1 MYTGKVI
8 GTVVA
13 TRKDAALHGIK
24 LLVVETIENGKPAKA
39 IVAADAT
46 RQAGPDDFVY
56 LIGSK
61 EAAFLFRQKLTPVD
75 AAIAGFIDEYNEQDL
90 GDKEAKR

>member
-1 MYTGKVI
+1 MYTGRVI

-13 TRKDAALHGIK
+13 TKKDPALQGIK
-24 LLVVETIENGKPAKA
+24 LLVVETIENGRPAKV

-46 RQAGPDDFVY
+46 RQAGPDDYVY

-75 AAIAGFIDEYNEQDL
+75 AAVAGFIDEYNEQ
-90 GDKEAKR
+90 

>member
-13 TRKDAALHGIK
+13 TRKDAALQGIK
-24 LLVVETIENGKPAKA
+24 LLVVETIENGKPSKV

-46 RQAGPDDFVY
+46 RQAGQNDYVY

-61 EAAFLFRQKLTPVD
+61 EAALLFRQKMTPVD
-75 AAIAGFIDEYNEQDL
+75 AAIAGFIDEYNEQSN
-90 GDKEAKR
+90 ES

>member
-1 MYTGKVI
+1 MI

-13 TRKDAALHGIK
+13 TKKYETLEGIK
-24 LLVVETIENGKPAKA
+24 LLVVETIENGRPAKR

-46 RQAGPDDFVY
+46 RQAGPNDLVY

-61 EAAFLFRQKLTPVD
+61 EASLLFRKKHIPVD
-75 AAIAGFIDEYNEQDL
+75 AAISGFINEDPM
-90 GDKEAKR
+90 

>member
-1 MYTGKVI
+1 MYTGRVI

-13 TRKDAALHGIK
+13 TKKYETLTGIK
-24 LLVVETIENGKPAKA
+24 LLVVETIENGKPAKT

-46 RQAGPDDFVY
+46 RQAGFGDHVY

-61 EAAFLFRQKLTPVD
+61 EASLLFRQKLVPVD
-75 AAIAGFIDEYNEQDL
+75 AAIAGFIDEYN
-90 GDKEAKR
+90 A

>member
-1 MYTGKVI
+1 MYTGRVI

-13 TRKDAALHGIK
+13 TKKYETLEGIK
-24 LLVVETIENGKPAKA
+24 LLLVETIENGKPAKT

-46 RQAGPDDFVY
+46 RQTGPNDLVY

-61 EAAFLFRQKLTPVD
+61 EASLMFRKKLVPVD
-75 AAIAGFIDEYNEQDL
+75 AAIAGFIDEDPV
-90 GDKEAKR
+90 

>member
-13 TRKDAALHGIK
+13 TRKDPALHGVK
-24 LLVVETIENGKPAKA
+24 LLVVETIENGKPAKM
-39 IVAADAT
+39 IIAADAT
-46 RQAGPDDFVY
+46 RQAGPNDFVY

-61 EAAFLFRQKLTPVD
+61 EAALLFRQKLMPVD
-75 AAIAGFIDEYNEQDL
+75 AAIAGFIDEYHERGSEQ
-90 GDKEAKR
+90 

>member
-1 MYTGKVI
+1 MYTGRVI

-13 TRKDAALHGIK
+13 TKKYETLEGIK
-24 LLVVETIENGKPAKA
+24 LLLVETIENGKPAKT

-46 RQAGPDDFVY
+46 RQAGPNDLVY

-61 EAAFLFRQKLTPVD
+61 EASLLFRKKLVPVD
-75 AAIAGFIDEYNEQDL
+75 AAIAGFLDEDPL
-90 GDKEAKR
+90 

>member
-1 MYTGKVI
+1 MYTGTVI

-13 TRKDAALHGIK
+13 TKKYETLSGIK
-24 LLVVETIENGKPAKA
+24 LLVVETIENGKPAKV

-46 RQAGPDDFVY
+46 RQAGFGDFVY

-61 EAAFLFRQKLTPVD
+61 EASLLFRQKLLPVD
-75 AAIAGFIDEYNEQDL
+75 AAIAGFIDTYDVVIQ
-90 GDKEAKR
+90 KEKQA

>member
-8 GTVVA
+8 GNVVS
-13 TRKDAALHGIK
+13 TSKYESLKGIK
-24 LLVVETIENGKPAKA
+24 LMIVETIENGKPAKV

-46 RQAGPDDFVY
+46 RQAGVGDFVY

-61 EAAFLFRQKLTPVD
+61 EAALLFRQEMTPVD
-75 AAIAGFIDEYNEQDL
+75 AAIAGFIDVYSERE
-90 GDKEAKR
+90 

>member
-1 MYTGKVI
+1 MYTGTVI

-13 TRKDAALHGIK
+13 TKKYETLSGIK
-24 LLVVETIENGKPAKA
+24 LLVVETIENGKPAKI

-46 RQAGPDDFVY
+46 RQAGFGDFVY

-61 EAAFLFRQKLTPVD
+61 EASLLFRQKLVPVD
-75 AAIAGFIDEYNEQDL
+75 AAIAGFIDTYDVVIQ
-90 GDKEAKR
+90 KEKQA

>member
-1 MYTGKVI
+1 MYTGTVI

-13 TRKDAALHGIK
+13 TKKYETLSGIK
-24 LLVVETIENGKPAKA
+24 LLVVETIENGKPAKI

-46 RQAGPDDFVY
+46 RQAGFGDFVY

-61 EAAFLFRQKLTPVD
+61 EAALLFRQKLVPVD
-75 AAIAGFIDEYNEQDL
+75 AAIAGFIDRYDVKKQ
-90 GDKEAKR
+90 KEKAL

>member
-1 MYTGKVI
+1 MYTGTVI

-13 TRKDAALHGIK
+13 TKKYETLSGIK
-24 LLVVETIENGKPAKA
+24 LLVVETIENGKPAKV

-46 RQAGPDDFVY
+46 RQAGFGDFVY

-61 EAAFLFRQKLTPVD
+61 EASLLFRQKMVPVD
-75 AAIAGFIDEYNEQDL
+75 AAIAGFIDTYDVVIQ
-90 GDKEAKR
+90 KEKQA

>member
-1 MYTGKVI
+1 MYTGKVV

-13 TRKDAALHGIK
+13 TQKYASLKGIK
-24 LLVVETIENGKPAKA
+24 LMVVEVLENGKPAKT

-46 RQAGPDDFVY
+46 RQAGVGDFVY

-61 EAAFLFRQKLTPVD
+61 EAALLFRQDLTPVD
-75 AAIAGFIDEYNEQDL
+75 AAIAGFIDTYEE
-90 GDKEAKR
+90 KI

>member
-1 MYTGKVI
+1 MYTGRVI

-13 TRKDAALHGIK
+13 TRKDAALEGVK
-24 LLVVETIENGKPAKA
+24 LLVVETIENGKPAKV

-46 RQAGPDDFVY
+46 RQAGPNDFVY

-61 EAAFLFRQKLTPVD
+61 EAALVFRQKMMPVD
-75 AAIAGFIDEYNEQDL
+75 AAITGFIDEYNEQ
-90 GDKEAKR
+90 GSGQ

>member
-1 MYTGKVI
+1 MYTGTVI

-13 TRKDAALHGIK
+13 TKKYETLSGIK
-24 LLVVETIENGKPAKA
+24 LLVVETIENGKPTKV

-46 RQAGPDDFVY
+46 RQAGFGDFVY

-61 EAAFLFRQKLTPVD
+61 EASLLFRQKLVPVD
-75 AAIAGFIDEYNEQDL
+75 AAIAGFIDTYDVVIQ
-90 GDKEAKR
+90 KEKQA

>member
-13 TRKDAALHGIK
+13 TRKDAALLGVK
-24 LLVVETIENGKPAKA
+24 LLAVETIENGKPAKV

-61 EAAFLFRQKLTPVD
+61 EAALLFRQKMMPVD
-75 AAIAGFIDEYNEQDL
+75 AAIAGFIDEYNEQDS
-90 GDKEAKR
+90 ER

>member
-1 MYTGKVI
+1 MYTGTVI

-13 TRKDAALHGIK
+13 TKKYETLSGIK
-24 LLVVETIENGKPAKA
+24 LLVVETIENGKPSKV

-46 RQAGPDDFVY
+46 RQAGFGDFVY

-61 EAAFLFRQKLTPVD
+61 EASLLFRQKLVPVD
-75 AAIAGFIDEYNEQDL
+75 AAIAGFIDE
-90 GDKEAKR
+90 

>member
-1 MYTGKVI
+1 MYTGTVI

-13 TRKDAALHGIK
+13 TKKYETLSGIK
-24 LLVVETIENGKPAKA
+24 LLVVETIENGKPAKV

-46 RQAGPDDFVY
+46 RQAGFGDFVY

-61 EAAFLFRQKLTPVD
+61 EASLLFRQKLVPVD
-75 AAIAGFIDEYNEQDL
+75 AAIAGFIDTYDVVIQ
-90 GDKEAKR
+90 KEKQA

>member
-1 MYTGKVI
+1 MYTGTVI

-13 TRKDAALHGIK
+13 TRKYETLSGIK
-24 LLVVETIENGKPAKA
+24 LLVVETIENGKPAKV

-46 RQAGPDDFVY
+46 RQAGFGDFVY

-61 EAAFLFRQKLTPVD
+61 EASLLFRQKLVPVD
-75 AAIAGFIDEYNEQDL
+75 AAIAGFIDTYDVVIQ
-90 GDKEAKR
+90 KEKQA

>member
-8 GTVVA
+8 GTVVS
-13 TRKDAALHGIK
+13 TQKYESLESIK
-24 LLVVETIENGKPAKA
+24 LLVVETIENGKPAKV

-46 RQAGPDDFVY
+46 RQAGEGDFVY

-61 EAAFLFRQKLTPVD
+61 EAAMLFRQDLTPVD
-75 AAIAGFIDEYNEQDL
+75 AAIAGFIDVYDERNI
-90 GDKEAKR
+90 

>member
-1 MYTGKVI
+1 LYTGKVI

-13 TRKDAALHGIK
+13 THKDAALKGVK
-24 LLVVETIENGKPAKA
+24 LLVVETIENGKPAKV

-46 RQAGPDDFVY
+46 RQAGPDNIVY

-61 EAAFLFRQKLTPVD
+61 EAAYLFRQKLMPVD
-75 AAIAGFIDEYNEQDL
+75 AAIAGFIDEYNEQVSE
-90 GDKEAKR
+90 G

>member
-1 MYTGKVI
+1 MYTGTVI

-13 TRKDAALHGIK
+13 TKKYESLSGIK
-24 LLVVETIENGKPAKA
+24 LLVVETIENGKPAKV

-46 RQAGPDDFVY
+46 RQAGFGDFVY

-61 EAAFLFRQKLTPVD
+61 EASLLFRQKLVPVD
-75 AAIAGFIDEYNEQDL
+75 AAIAGFIDTYDVVIQ
-90 GDKEAKR
+90 KEKQA

>member
-1 MYTGKVI
+1 VYTGKVI

-13 TRKDAALHGIK
+13 TRKDDALLGVK
-24 LLVVETIENGKPAKA
+24 LLAVETIENGKPSKV

-46 RQAGPDDFVY
+46 RQAGPNDYVY

-61 EAAFLFRQKLTPVD
+61 EAALLFRKKMMPVD
-75 AAIAGFIDEYNEQDL
+75 AAIAGLIDEYNEQ
-90 GDKEAKR
+90 GTEE

>member
-8 GTVVA
+8 GTVVS
-13 TRKDAALHGIK
+13 TVKCESLKSIK
-24 LLVVETIENGKPAKA
+24 LMIVETIENGKPAKV

-46 RQAGPDDFVY
+46 RQAGVGDFVY

-61 EAAFLFRQKLTPVD
+61 EAALLFRQKLTPVD
-75 AAIAGFIDEYNEQDL
+75 AAIAGFIDAYYESE
-90 GDKEAKR
+90 

>member
-1 MYTGKVI
+1 MYTGTVI

-13 TRKDAALHGIK
+13 TKKYETLSGIK
-24 LLVVETIENGKPAKA
+24 LLVVETIENGKPAKL

-46 RQAGPDDFVY
+46 RQAGFGDFVY

-61 EAAFLFRQKLTPVD
+61 EASLLFRQKLVPVD
-75 AAIAGFIDEYNEQDL
+75 AAIAGFIDTYDVVIQ
-90 GDKEAKR
+90 KEKQA

>member
-1 MYTGKVI
+1 MFTGKVI

-13 TRKDAALHGIK
+13 TQKDEALLGIK
-24 LLVVETIENGKPAKA
+24 LLVVETIENGKPAKV

-46 RQAGPDDFVY
+46 RQAGPNDYVY

-61 EAAFLFRQKLTPVD
+61 EAALLFRKKMMPVD
-75 AAIAGFIDEYNEQDL
+75 AAIAGFIDEYNEQ
-90 GDKEAKR
+90 GNET

>member
-1 MYTGKVI
+1 MYTGTVV

-13 TRKDAALHGIK
+13 TKKYESLAGIK
-24 LLVVETIENGKPAKA
+24 LLVVETIENGKLAKV

-46 RQAGPDDFVY
+46 RQAGYGDFVY

-61 EAAFLFRQKLTPVD
+61 EAALLFRQKHTPVD
-75 AAIAGFIDEYNEQDL
+75 AAIAGFIDRYDVVIQ
-90 GDKEAKR
+90 KEKQA

>member
-13 TRKDAALHGIK
+13 TRKDAALLGVK
-24 LLVVETIENGKPAKA
+24 LLAVETIENGKPAKV

-46 RQAGPDDFVY
+46 RQAGPNDFVY

-61 EAAFLFRQKLTPVD
+61 EAALLFRQKMMPVD
-75 AAIAGFIDEYNEQDL
+75 AAIAGFIDEYNEVDS
-90 GDKEAKR
+90 ER